1 MRWVTVG
8 EGWRAGSLPVETT
21 RLVGRREEL
30 ARLERLLCGR
40 SRLVTVTGVAG
51 VGKTRLAQRAAVEL
65 APRFADGAWW
75 VALSPLTKAASLPY
89 AIFEALPLADQTTR
103 SVIDVVADYLADR
116 DVLLVLDTCE
126 HLAEACAMTVQA
138 VLAAAPKLRVLAT
151 SRRALNVAGEQVLPI
166 APLPVPD
173 TAPTPEADIAA
184 LSPAAIRARAPK
196 DVGAPGNGD
205 DAVALLAER
214 AAVVVPGF
222 MVTGDNRADSVRLC
236 QRLDGLPLAIELAA
250 ARLAAMSP
258 TELTARLEERFE
270 VGDIEHEGTEADPP
284 WHRALRTAIGWSHQ
298 LCTPAERLLWAR
310 VSVFAGSFGAGTAGQ
325 VCADGLLPADQIL
338 DLLDALAG
346 KSILT
351 VVAMPG
357 GAQRYRMLD
366 TIRAYG
372 TFWLRNLNEH
382 DRFRRRHLDFY
393 LTMARRIGAAW
404 LGPDQYT
411 WYDWATAEHAN
422 LRTALEFTLTETKP
436 ETGDH
441 SALELAGSLWFYWY
455 GCGFPK
461 EGQHYLER
469 ALAHDPEPGP
479 ARTKTLW
486 ASSIVFMIQGNPAA
500 TAARAAECAAAAEG
514 IGDADAAE
522 MAQAASAGAATI
534 SGGEQAQT
542 VAAPAAEELLAGRR
556 ADELTLATLL
566 AWAIRGVTYVLAGS
580 FQDAVTVLEQ
590 MRLECDRHGERWYRA
605 YGDSIRAQAEL
616 ACGRPEA
623 ARFYAQAS
631 LEVKHRLNDVTGMSM
646 AIDQLAQT
654 AAATGQKERAARLLG
669 LAQQLWSRSGRPQA
683 GLPEWVAARQACEKQ
698 TREALGDHTYEHTY
712 QNGHDTDPD
721 TTIADILSIPA
732 APESASHDDT

>member
-1 MRWVTVG
+1 M
-8 EGWRAGSLPVETT
+8 ETS
-21 RLVGRREEL
+21 RLVGRGEEL
-30 ARLERLLCGR
+30 ADLERLLCGR

-51 VGKTRLAQRAAVEL
+51 VGKTRLALRAAVES

-89 AIFEALPLADQTTR
+89 AIFEVLPLADQTTR

-126 HLAEACAMTVQA
+126 HLAEACAVTVQA
-138 VLAAAPKLRVLAT
+138 LLAAAPRLRILAT
-151 SRRALNVAGEQVLPI
+151 SRRALNVAGERMLPL
-166 APLPVPD
+166 APLPVSD
-173 TAPTPEADIAA
+173 TVPTSEAVIAVP
-184 LSPAAIRARAPK
+184 PAVTRARAPGE
-196 DVGAPGNGD
+196 VGAPGNGD

-222 MVTGDNRADSVRLC
+222 TVTGDNRADLVRLC

-250 ARLAAMSP
+250 ARLATMSP
-258 TELTARLEERFE
+258 AGLIARLEERFE

-357 GAQRYRMLD
+357 GARRFRMLD
-366 TIRAYG
+366 TVRAYG
-372 TFWLRNLNEH
+372 AFWLRNLGEQ

-404 LGPDQYT
+404 LGPDQYA

-422 LRTALEFTLTETKP
+422 LRTALEFTLTETRP

-441 SALELAGSLWFYWY
+441 AALELAGALWFYWY
-455 GCGFPK
+455 ACGFQK
-461 EGQHYLER
+461 EGHHYLER

-500 TAARAAECAAAAEG
+500 TAARAAECGAEAER
-514 IGDADAAE
+514 IGDPDAVE
-522 MAQAASAGAATI
+522 MAQAAAAGAATI
-534 SGGEQAQT
+534 SGGEQART

-590 MRLECDRHGERWYRA
+590 MRVECDRHGERWYRA

-631 LEVKHRLNDVTGMSM
+631 LEVKHRLNDVTGMGM
-646 AIDQLAQT
+646 AIDQLAQI
-654 AAATGQKERAARLLG
+654 AAATGQNERAARLLG

-698 TREALGDHTYEHTY
+698 AREALGDHAYQTAY

-721 TTIADILSIPA
+721 TTIADILSALA
-732 APESASHDDT
+732 APASAANDNT